1 MIEERG
7 LGWRLSRDSER
18 ERFSVLIEGENWAFE
33 LTEHE
38 GIQLAYLANALSDQ
52 HHQMQEQLM
61 AEESIS
67 LEMEIDP
74 WWGCLDGDRES
85 WGLQLVLFGEFE
97 SSRGLEVAWP
107 APAAQQVVIA
117 MRKMWDSVY

>member
-1 MIEERG
+1 MIEEKG
-7 LGWRLSRDSER
+7 PGWRLSRDSER
-18 ERFSVLIEGENWAFE
+18 DRFSVLIEGENWAFE

-38 GIQLAYLANALSDQ
+38 GSQLAYLATSLSKQ
-52 HHQMQEQLM
+52 HHQMQEELM

-67 LEMEIDP
+67 LEMERDP

-85 WGLQLVLFGEFE
+85 WSLQLVLSGEFE
-97 SSRGLEVAWP
+97 SSRGLEVSWP